1 MVDYVTPHDPAWADA
16 FTAEA
21 AALHAALPDVP
32 LTLYHIGSTSIPGIL
47 AKPII
52 DLMGVVPDLAQM
64 DRHDAAMQKLGY
76 EVMGAFGIEGRR
88 YYRKFDATG
97 QRTHHL
103 HIFAT
108 GAPDITRHL
117 AFRDYLR
124 SHADVAAEYSA
135 LKEQLTATRA
145 DWERYVEGKDPFI
158 KRVEQD
164 ALRWYHQTLQP

>member
-1 MVDYVTPHDPAWADA
+1 MVNHVIPHDPTWADA

-21 AALHAALPDVP
+21 AALNAALPDVA
-32 LTLYHIGSTSIPGIL
+32 LTLHHIGSTAIPGIL
-47 AKPII
+47 VKPII

-64 DRHDAAMQKLGY
+64 DRHDAIMQALGY
-76 EVMGAFGIEGRR
+76 EVMGTFGIEGRR
-88 YYRKFDATG
+88 YYRKFDASG
-97 QRTHHL
+97 QRSHHL
-103 HIFAT
+103 HVFAT

-124 SHADVAAEYSA
+124 AHDNVAAEYSA
-135 LKEQLTATRA
+135 LKEQLTASKA

-164 ALRWYHQTLQP
+164 ALRWYLADR